1 MLSTLLGWL
10 RESDIRI
17 VVLVV
22 VALAYAAGAI
32 SRWRQG
38 SRRRHAFY
46 IAAGILLA
54 LWEWH
59 MVWWLFV
66 GAALAFI
73 AGIDDLWR
81 GDPKLSSQGQHPGM
95 TSKDTGKET

>member
-10 RESDIRI
+10 REPNIRI

-22 VALAYAAGAI
+22 VAIIYAAGAVG
-32 SRWRQG
+32 RWRQG
-38 SRRRHAFY
+38 SRRRRAFY
-46 IAAGILLA
+46 MAAGILLA

-66 GAALAFI
+66 GAAFAFI

-81 GDPKLSSQGQHPGM
+81 GDSRLSSQGQPPGM
-95 TSKDTGKET
+95 ASKDIGKET